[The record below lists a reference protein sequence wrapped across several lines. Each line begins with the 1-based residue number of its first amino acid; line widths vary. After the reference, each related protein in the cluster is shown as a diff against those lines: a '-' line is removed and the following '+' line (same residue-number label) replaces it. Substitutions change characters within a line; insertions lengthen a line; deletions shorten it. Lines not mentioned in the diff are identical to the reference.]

1 MIAKIDIN
9 SIEFKNELE
18 NTKKFTKDVL
28 EKHNLVFNPDF
39 EVVES
44 IEMGLTRNQL
54 IYGKKYCP
62 CFMVIKESE
71 TEKNRVCPCV
81 PALTKEI
88 PTKGNCHCG
97 IFCTKDKAD
106 EFLIVIDTK
115 EAIVTHSRGLT
126 KNECEDLL
134 NKEDISSI
142 ELEALLEARELGMV
156 DFLLVDTREWMEWVN
171 ARIEGTDYLVP
182 TTSFISIL
190 LLFVYSTF
198 TFCKVSYIIYSVKNI
213 VCIINREMGIG
224 NLSHSAKYNLSE
236 HFPFPL
242 FNNCKKVA
250 LSTYTSS

>member
-9 SIEFKNELE
+9 SVEFKNELE

-44 IEMGLTRNQL
+44 IEMGLTRNEL

-106 EFLIVIDTK
+106 ELLIGIDTK

-182 TTSFISIL
+182 TTSFYNSLEPLNDQKDATIIL
-190 LLFVYSTF
+190 YCHSGSRSAYCQRVML
-198 TFCKVSYIIYSVKNI
+198 N
-213 VCIINREMGIG
+213 MG
-224 NLSHSAKYNLSE
+224 
-236 HFPFPL
+236 F
-242 FNNCKKVA
+242 KKVIN
-250 LSTYTSS
+250 LDYGIMTWQGDVLRGE

>member
-106 EFLIVIDTK
+106 EFLIGIDTK

-142 ELEALLEARELGMV
+142 ELEALLEAREIGMV

-182 TTSFISIL
+182 TTSFYNSLEPLNDQKDRTIIL
-190 LLFVYSTF
+190 YCHSGSRSAYCQRVML
-198 TFCKVSYIIYSVKNI
+198 N
-213 VCIINREMGIG
+213 MG
-224 NLSHSAKYNLSE
+224 
-236 HFPFPL
+236 F
-242 FNNCKKVA
+242 KKVIN
-250 LSTYTSS
+250 LDYGIMTWQGEVLRGE

>member
-97 IFCTKDKAD
+97 IFYTKDKAD
-106 EFLIVIDTK
+106 ELLIGIDTK

-182 TTSFISIL
+182 TTSFYNSLEPLNDKKDRTIIL
-190 LLFVYSTF
+190 YCHSGSRSAYCQRVML
-198 TFCKVSYIIYSVKNI
+198 N
-213 VCIINREMGIG
+213 MG
-224 NLSHSAKYNLSE
+224 
-236 HFPFPL
+236 F
-242 FNNCKKVA
+242 KKVIN
-250 LSTYTSS
+250 LDYGIMTWQGEVLRGE

>member
-18 NTKKFTKDVL
+18 NTKEFTKDVL
-28 EKHNLVFNPDF
+28 KKHNLVFNPDF

-106 EFLIVIDTK
+106 ELLLGHDTR

-182 TTSFISIL
+182 TTSFYNSLEPLNNKKDRTIIL
-190 LLFVYSTF
+190 YCHSGSRSAYCQRVMLNMGFKRV
-198 TFCKVSYIIYSVKNI
+198 
-213 VCIINREMGIG
+213 INLDYGIMTWQG
-224 NLSHSAKYNLSE
+224 EVLRGE
-236 HFPFPL
+236 
-242 FNNCKKVA
+242 
-250 LSTYTSS
+250 